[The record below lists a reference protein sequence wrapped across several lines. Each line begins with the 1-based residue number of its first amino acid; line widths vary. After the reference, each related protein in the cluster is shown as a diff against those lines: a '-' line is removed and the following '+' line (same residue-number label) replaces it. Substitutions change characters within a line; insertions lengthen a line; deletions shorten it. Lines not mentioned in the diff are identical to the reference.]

1 MVSKITKEGEEKMI
15 KNQILYKNQMLYNSK
30 KEKEGR
36 EKSNSTNNL
45 IAERSEERSSSI
57 NYGK

>member
-1 MVSKITKEGEEKMI
+1 MDLYGFKDNKRGRG
-15 KNQILYKNQMLYNSK
+15 KNDQKSNTCYTIPK
-30 KEKEGR
+30 KKKKGG